1 MKVILTSN
9 VDGLGTKGD
18 VVDVSPGYGRNYLLP
33 KHLAIQAS
41 AGALKQAD
49 DLKRAKV
56 EAEQRELATAESTKN
71 QLAGTRIVIAAQAG
85 DEGQLFGSVAATD
98 IVEAVAKISG
108 VQLDRNT
115 VTLPTAIRSI
125 GLHEAQVKLHPEVE
139 FPITV
144 DVIPA

>member
-9 VDGLGTKGD
+9 VGGLGTKGD
-18 VVDVSPGYGRNYLLP
+18 VVDVSPGYGRNFLLP
-33 KHLAIQAS
+33 KNLAIQAS

-49 DLKRAKV
+49 DLKRAKI
-56 EAEQRELATAESTKN
+56 EAEERELAAAESMKN

-85 DEGQLFGSVAATD
+85 DEGQLFGSVAVAD

-108 VQLDRNT
+108 VQLERST
-115 VTLPTAIRSI
+115 VTLTTPIRSI
-125 GLHEAQVKLHPEVE
+125 GLHEAQVNLHPEVQ